1 MATSTPEAAVS
12 VIGVEQVVVAF
23 DGFVVID
30 HLDFSLSEGELRF
43 LIGPNG
49 AGKTTL
55 MDLVSGKVKP
65 TEGRVTLRTRQ
76 GDRLREV
83 DIARHQ
89 EHELVR
95 LGLARKFQTPS
106 VFRSLTCFENLEVAL
121 GFRALLPSLLRR
133 LGRDERERIHE
144 TLEVVGLSD
153 RAHVLA
159 GSLSHGQL
167 QWLEIAM
174 LLVQEP
180 SVLLLD
186 EPVAG
191 MTRQERETTGEL
203 LHRLEGKH
211 SILITEHDMDFVRQ
225 FSRTVTVLHQ
235 GRLLAEGEVADI
247 QSNPEVVEVYLGRSA
262 H

>member
-1 MATSTPEAAVS
+1 MVTSTPEAAIS
-12 VIGVEQVVVAF
+12 VIGVEQVVIAF

-30 HLDFSLSEGELRF
+30 HLDFSLAEGELRF

-65 TEGRVTLRTRQ
+65 TEGRVTLRTRR

-83 DIARHQ
+83 DIAKHQ

-133 LGRDERERIHE
+133 LGRADRDRIHD
-144 TLEVVGLSD
+144 TLETVGLAD

-191 MTRQERETTGEL
+191 MTRQERDTTGEL

-235 GRLLAEGEVADI
+235 GRLLAEGTVADI

>member
-1 MATSTPEAAVS
+1 MATSAPETAVS

-30 HLDFSLSEGELRF
+30 HLDFSLGEGELRF

-65 TEGRVTLRTRQ
+65 TEGRVTLRMRL

-95 LGLARKFQTPS
+95 IGLARKFQTPS

-235 GRLLAEGEVADI
+235 GRLLAEGGVADI